1 MGMELLS
8 HIAAGMLLG
17 WVVDKWRGSDPLWLT
32 VGAVVGLLVG
42 MTEFIRTA
50 LKAMKQATRKA
61 ARNRGERPETNADES
76 ESTHQAE
83 EAEDHGKPDKRTDGG
98 E

>member
-17 WVVDKWRGSDPLWLT
+17 WIIDKWQDTGSLWLT
-32 VGAVVGLLVG
+32 IGAVVGLLVG

-50 LKAMKQATRKA
+50 LKAMNQATRKA
-61 ARNRGERPETNADES
+61 AQAREHRPETNADES
-76 ESTHQAE
+76 KSADQAE
-83 EAEDHGKPDKRTDGG
+83 EPENHGKPEKRTNGG